1 MPRLDVLIVGAG
13 PAGAT
18 AARRLALGGARVR
31 LVDRKRFPRNK
42 PCGGAISIRALARFP
57 YLPAALARIPTHYI
71 ARLYLESP
79 GGESVTLTSASAAA
93 LMIRRMEFDHL
104 LVQLA
109 LEAGVELVEGVEI
122 SRASIASCGVA
133 LTARDGREF
142 EAPMVIAADGVHS
155 VVARRLGLNRGWPQ
169 RAIALD
175 MMEETPSE
183 TLRASDPD
191 TLWVSYGY
199 QGSDGYAYVFPKRD
213 HVNAGIGYLL
223 SYYREAV
230 RQRPYESQRRFVGS
244 LTTKGVLAGASSRLH
259 FTPFLIP
266 VGGPLPHTAR
276 GRVLLAGDAG
286 GFVNAFSAEG
296 IYYAMV
302 SGELAADAI
311 LSERPNTY
319 EPRWRRELGAELRDA
334 VWVQR
339 YLFADSRRVDAMVR
353 GARAYPAVAS
363 GLVEYAMGSRSYQ
376 GARMRL
382 VSHVPAVAARVAL
395 SGLLGFRL

>member
-1 MPRLDVLIVGAG
+1 
-13 PAGAT
+13 
-18 AARRLALGGARVR
+18 
-31 LVDRKRFPRNK
+31 
-42 PCGGAISIRALARFP
+42 
-57 YLPAALARIPTHYI
+57 
-71 ARLYLESP
+71 
-79 GGESVTLTSASAAA
+79 
-93 LMIRRMEFDHL
+93 
-104 LVQLA
+104 
-109 LEAGVELVEGVEI
+109 
-122 SRASIASCGVA
+122 
-133 LTARDGREF
+133 
-142 EAPMVIAADGVHS
+142 MVIAADGVHS

>member
-1 MPRLDVLIVGAG
+1 LPRPDVLIIGAG

-31 LVDRKRFPRNK
+31 LVDRERFPRNK

-133 LTARDGREF
+133 LTARNGRKF